1 MKGLIWDG
9 CLHFHTCWLLL
20 CPIFSLV
27 IILGYS
33 LSLVIYIYAYVCIGV
48 CMHVSVL
55 FAINIFQMNSCIG
68 ILVTLVWLL
77 RKLRKR
83 EEDIILN
90 LLLYIVL
97 ISKNNKFYSTW
108 VIVVGSAKYRLL
120 FYGLK
125 NNKKSNPQN
134 FELLYFVQFDGSSE
148 NLI

>member
-1 MKGLIWDG
+1 
-9 CLHFHTCWLLL
+9 
-20 CPIFSLV
+20 
-27 IILGYS
+27 
-33 LSLVIYIYAYVCIGV
+33 
-48 CMHVSVL
+48 MHVSVL
-55 FAINIFQMNSCIG
+55 FAINIFQMNSCTG

-90 LLLYIVL
+90 LSLYVVL

-148 NLI
+148 NLIKSFPFFN